1 MAPFEFA
8 ELVVRPGEMVQSEIT
23 INPANGDKGSF
34 IQVAM
39 LHGYQ
44 EGPVLSLTA
53 GIHGSEYSPIL
64 SMQEFPALLDPT
76 KMSVTLVIGHW
87 SLVIGHC
94 AHRKSDFRGNEFFS
108 PIT

>member
-1 MAPFEFA
+1 MKLLRCLPVWFESSVNRSLFVVIIGWLILASNTANVQVGPSSEVAPFEFA

-34 IQVAM
+34 IQVAI

-53 GIHGSEYSPIL
+53 GIQGSEYSLIL
-64 SMQEFPALLDPT
+64 SMQ
-76 KMSVTLVIGHW
+76 
-87 SLVIGHC
+87 
-94 AHRKSDFRGNEFFS
+94 
-108 PIT
+108 